1 MVLNRNYH
9 FISCVCVSFVWSDMK
24 LMGFTFIENLIACD
38 FISENILKVQFNA
51 NIFSDRRGE
60 KVGREQENAVNTIAP
75 D

>member
-1 MVLNRNYH
+1 
-9 FISCVCVSFVWSDMK
+9 MK

-38 FISENILKVQFNA
+38 FFSENILKVQFNA